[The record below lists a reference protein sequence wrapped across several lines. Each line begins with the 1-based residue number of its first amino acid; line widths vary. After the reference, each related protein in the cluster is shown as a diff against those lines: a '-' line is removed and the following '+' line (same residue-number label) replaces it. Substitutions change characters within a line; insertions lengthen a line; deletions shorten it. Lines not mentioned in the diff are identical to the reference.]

1 MKTIDIR
8 ELVTAVPVTVRMTR
22 RERLLHWAH
31 LLRSGAGPLA
41 LYHGLEWMSPA
52 QLTTTP
58 ATESD
63 PSAFGV
69 ALADPV
75 FREQGLPGVSTI
87 GEVMRFFEL
96 SQQQLHEFSCD
107 CGGAISRQDMADRIE
122 WLAG

>member
-8 ELVTAVPVTVRMTR
+8 ELVSAVPVTVRMTR

-31 LLRSGAGPLA
+31 LLRTGSGPLA
-41 LYHGLEWMSPA
+41 LYHGLEWVSRS
-52 QLTTTP
+52 QLATTP
-58 ATESD
+58 ATAID

-75 FREQGLPGVSTI
+75 FREQGLPEVSNI
-87 GEVMRFFEL
+87 GELMRFFEL
-96 SQQQLHEFSCD
+96 SQEQLHEFSCD

-122 WLAG
+122 RLAG